1 MKKEF
6 LIEDGVLIK
15 YEGSSRD
22 IVIPDEVTIINPKAI
37 SSARKIV
44 LNANCKK
51 ICEGAIYDRSH
62 SFEEL
67 VIPQDS
73 KLSIIEKNAIYGNM
87 STKPVV
93 LPDNIKVFNEGLPP
107 VANLPRK
114 LQTIKRF
121 AFSLFHETTKGII
134 YYMPET
140 LKKIENGCSGK
151 NIFITR
157 NNKPLEG
164 WNIPS
169 YEIDNVVFSVIDE
182 TIYEEGGFKYVIC
195 QDEDGVYAAIVSI
208 PLRPFV
214 IIPETIGNYIVKVV
228 SFIPDEIGINKIMPT
243 LYISKHVFQIS
254 FLYQNPIILGE
265 EFSKKLSSKRDFI
278 NLKQSGNVFSG
289 IKRSDIK
296 HDKDFYYVSNPNGVT
311 LLCYDGEE
319 TKRIYIPDEING
331 MPVTEIAT
339 EAFQFLQ
346 GKVDFIKYPEA
357 CEFPSWAK
365 VMRDN
370 RKTIMVNSHGVFNDP
385 IINHYNKSAT
395 ILGYEEKDG
404 FKMLH
409 IKDVDEEG
417 YVIVDLDYS
426 VKEKMVMN
434 PPTRV
439 NNLKV
444 LGISYEL
451 LNKRYMNSEMAK
463 RYYSIYKKIY

>member
-22 IVIPDEVTIINPKAI
+22 IVIPDEVTVINSHAI

-121 AFSLFHETTKGII
+121 AFSPFRNDTKGII

-140 LKKIENGCSGK
+140 LKKIEDGCSGK

-157 NNKPLEG
+157 NSRPLEG

-169 YEIDNVVFSVIDE
+169 YEIDNVVFNVIDE
-182 TIYEEGGFKYVIC
+182 TIY
-195 QDEDGVYAAIVSI
+195 DEVEW
-208 PLRPFV
+208 LRR
-214 IIPETIGNYIVKVV
+214 E
-228 SFIPDEIGINKIMPT
+228 
-243 LYISKHVFQIS
+243 
-254 FLYQNPIILGE
+254 
-265 EFSKKLSSKRDFI
+265 
-278 NLKQSGNVFSG
+278 
-289 IKRSDIK
+289 
-296 HDKDFYYVSNPNGVT
+296 
-311 LLCYDGEE
+311 
-319 TKRIYIPDEING
+319 KRIN
-331 MPVTEIAT
+331 
-339 EAFQFLQ
+339 
-346 GKVDFIKYPEA
+346 
-357 CEFPSWAK
+357 
-365 VMRDN
+365 
-370 RKTIMVNSHGVFNDP
+370 
-385 IINHYNKSAT
+385 
-395 ILGYEEKDG
+395 
-404 FKMLH
+404 
-409 IKDVDEEG
+409 
-417 YVIVDLDYS
+417 
-426 VKEKMVMN
+426 
-434 PPTRV
+434 
-439 NNLKV
+439 
-444 LGISYEL
+444 
-451 LNKRYMNSEMAK
+451 
-463 RYYSIYKKIY
+463 